1 LTSRYWRIAGVADCS
16 EAGAWDSEGVVVT
29 ELRQAGTIWP
39 EYTIAVMVILALE
52 TATIAGSIAL
62 CIDGRTV
69 ARTGDASRTH
79 GERLPRELL
88 DWLTVNGRGLD
99 DVDAFAV
106 VTGPGSF
113 TGLRVGVAA
122 IQGLS
127 LARQKGVVGVPT
139 LEAMA
144 AAWVA
149 VRGPTP
155 PLIVPCLDG
164 QRGDVFV
171 AAFDVTGATA
181 IEDCRISIEPRVG
194 RPEEIAELLASAGSA
209 AEMALIG
216 NGARRYGAIF
226 QRALPA
232 ARLDAVPQPI
242 AEGAARIASRRLGTA
257 VKPHALRPIYL
268 RRPDAELARDRA
280 AAKKS
285 DGRRRVTD
293 AWPIAVAST
302 ADLPAVEALQRRA
315 FTNPWGAEAIK
326 WELENTDVARLYVL
340 RDPSGEVA
348 AYCACWKV
356 FDELHINSLAVDESL
371 RRHGLARRLLRHVLA
386 DACRSGARS
395 ATLEVRQSN
404 QAARMLYEGLG
415 FHVEGVRRDYYQDP
429 REDALILWHRDL
441 ASFTA

>member
-1 LTSRYWRIAGVADCS
+1 
-16 EAGAWDSEGVVVT
+16 
-29 ELRQAGTIWP
+29 
-39 EYTIAVMVILALE
+39 MVILALE
-52 TATIAGSIAL
+52 TATIAGSVAL
-62 CIDGRTV
+62 SIDGRSV

-79 GERLPRELL
+79 GERLPHELL
-88 DWLTVNGRGLD
+88 DWLTVNGRRLE

-122 IQGLS
+122 IQGLA

-144 AAWVA
+144 AAA
-149 VRGPTP
+149 LSARGPSP
-155 PLIVPCLDG
+155 PVIVPCLDG

-171 AAFDVTGATA
+171 AAFDSTGASS
-181 IEDCRISIEPRVG
+181 IEECRVVIEPRAG
-194 RPEEIAELLASAGSA
+194 RPEEVAVALASAA
-209 AEMALIG
+209 PPADIRLIG
-216 NGARRYGAIF
+216 NGARRYAEVF
-226 QRALPA
+226 QRRLPGV
-232 ARLDAVPQPI
+232 RIEDVPQPI
-242 AEGAARIASRRLGTA
+242 AEAAAQMAARRVDAA

-280 AAKKS
+280 TAERRDAS
-285 DGRRRVTD
+285 ERADLQRGRTD
-293 AWPIAVAST
+293 VSAYTWRIGVAT
-302 ADLPAVEALQRRA
+302 AGDLPAVEALQRRA

-326 WELENTDVARLYVL
+326 WELENTDVARLYVMH
-340 RDPSGEVA
+340 DAADAVV

-371 RRHGLARRLLRHVLA
+371 RRQGLARQLLRHVIL
-386 DACRSGARS
+386 DAHASGARS

-404 QAARMLYEGLG
+404 HAARLLYEGLG

-441 ASFTA
+441 ASFSQ

>member
-1 LTSRYWRIAGVADCS
+1 
-16 EAGAWDSEGVVVT
+16 VVVT
-29 ELRQAGTIWP
+29 ELGQAGTIWP

-52 TATIAGSIAL
+52 TATIAGSVAL
-62 CIDGRTV
+62 SIDGRTV
-69 ARTGDASRTH
+69 AREGVPSRTH
-79 GERLPRELL
+79 GERLPHELL
-88 DWLTVNGRGLD
+88 DWLTMNGRRLD

-122 IQGLS
+122 IQGFALV
-127 LARQKGVVGVPT
+127 RQKGVVGVPT

-144 AAWVA
+144 AAWLA
-149 VRGPTP
+149 ARGPAP

-171 AAFDVTGATA
+171 AAFDATGAST
-181 IEDCRISIEPRVG
+181 IEACRISIEPRVG
-194 RPEEIAELLASAGSA
+194 RPEDVAELLASAGSA
-209 AEMALIG
+209 AGMAVIG
-216 NGARRYGAIF
+216 NGARRYAEIF

-232 ARLDAVPQPI
+232 VRLDDVPRPI
-242 AEGAARIASRRLGTA
+242 AEGAVRIASSRVEAA

-268 RRPDAELARDRA
+268 RRPDAELARERA
-280 AAKKS
+280 ARK
-285 DGRRRVTD
+285 GRGRVTD
-293 AWPIAVAST
+293 AWPIAVASA

-340 RDPSGEVA
+340 RDPSGAVA

-356 FDELHINSLAVDESL
+356 FDELHINSLAVDEEL

-386 DACRSGARS
+386 DARVSGAHS

-441 ASFTA
+441 ASFTP

>member
-1 LTSRYWRIAGVADCS
+1 
-16 EAGAWDSEGVVVT
+16 
-29 ELRQAGTIWP
+29 
-39 EYTIAVMVILALE
+39 MVILALE
-52 TATIAGSIAL
+52 TATIAGSVAL
-62 CIDGRTV
+62 SIDGRSV

-79 GERLPRELL
+79 GERLPHELL
-88 DWLTVNGRGLD
+88 DWLAANGRRLE

-122 IQGLS
+122 IQGLA

-144 AAWVA
+144 AAA
-149 VRGPTP
+149 LSASGPSP
-155 PLIVPCLDG
+155 SVIVPCLDG

-171 AAFDVTGATA
+171 AAFDAAGASS
-181 IEDCRISIEPRVG
+181 IEECRVVIEPRAG
-194 RPEEIAELLASAGSA
+194 RPEEVAVALASAAPPA
-209 AEMALIG
+209 AIRLIG
-216 NGARRYGAIF
+216 NGARRYAAVF
-226 QRALPA
+226 ERRLPGV
-232 ARLDAVPQPI
+232 RIDDVPQPI
-242 AEGAARIASRRLGTA
+242 AEAAAQMAAKRVDAA

-280 AAKKS
+280 AAERR
-285 DGRRRVTD
+285 DAGDRRDMQPGRTDAGTD
-293 AWPIAVAST
+293 AWRIGVAS
-302 ADLPAVEALQRRA
+302 AGDLPAVEALQRRA

-326 WELENTDVARLYVL
+326 WELENTDVARLYVMH
-340 RDPSGEVA
+340 DAAGAVV

-371 RRHGLARRLLRHVLA
+371 RRRGLARQLLRHVIL
-386 DACRSGARS
+386 DAHASGARS

-404 QAARMLYEGLG
+404 HAARLLYEGLG

-429 REDALILWHRDL
+429 REDALILWHREL
-441 ASFTA
+441 ASFSQ

>member
-1 LTSRYWRIAGVADCS
+1 
-16 EAGAWDSEGVVVT
+16 
-29 ELRQAGTIWP
+29 
-39 EYTIAVMVILALE
+39 MVILALE
-52 TATIAGSIAL
+52 TATIAGSVAL
-62 CIDGRTV
+62 SIDGRSV

-79 GERLPRELL
+79 GERLPHELL
-88 DWLTVNGRGLD
+88 DWLTVNGRRLE

-122 IQGLS
+122 IQGLA
-127 LARQKGVVGVPT
+127 LARQKSVVGVPT

-144 AAWVA
+144 AAA
-149 VRGPTP
+149 LSALGPSP
-155 PLIVPCLDG
+155 PILVPCLDG

-171 AAFDVTGATA
+171 AAFDATGASS
-181 IEDCRISIEPRVG
+181 IEECRVVIEPRAG
-194 RPEEIAELLASAGSA
+194 RPEEVAVALGSVA
-209 AEMALIG
+209 PPANLRLIG
-216 NGARRYGAIF
+216 NGARRYAEVF
-226 QRALPA
+226 QRRLPGV
-232 ARLDAVPQPI
+232 RIEEVPQPI
-242 AEGAARIASRRLGTA
+242 AEAAAQMAAKRVDAA

-280 AAKKS
+280 AAARR
-285 DGRRRVTD
+285 DAGGPDLPPGRTD
-293 AWPIAVAST
+293 ASADAWRIAVAT
-302 ADLPAVEALQRRA
+302 AGDLPAVEALQRRA

-326 WELENTDVARLYVL
+326 WELENTDVARLYVMH
-340 RDPSGEVA
+340 DAAGAVV

-371 RRHGLARRLLRHVLA
+371 RRRGFARQLLRHVIL
-386 DACRSGARS
+386 DARASGARS

-404 QAARMLYEGLG
+404 HAARLLYEGLG

-441 ASFTA
+441 ASFSP